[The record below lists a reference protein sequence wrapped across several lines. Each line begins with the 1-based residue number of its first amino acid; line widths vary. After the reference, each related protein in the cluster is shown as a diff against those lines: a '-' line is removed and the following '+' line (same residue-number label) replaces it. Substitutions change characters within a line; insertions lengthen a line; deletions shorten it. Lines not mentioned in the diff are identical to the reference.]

1 MNSIERNIEEVRNN
15 IIISA
20 KKAGRNPSDTVL
32 IAVSKTKPVEDML
45 AAYNAGIRDF
55 GENKVQEILEKYDK
69 LPKDARFHMIGHLQ
83 RNKVKQVIDKVCL
96 IHSVDT
102 YRLAQEISVQSQR
115 IGITS
120 HILVEVNMGEEES
133 KFGTEAEEAIQLVEE
148 IAALPNIKIDGLMT
162 VAPYVED
169 PESNR
174 EIFNKMLKLSVDI
187 KERNIDN
194 VNMNVLS
201 MGMTNDYCVAVEEGA
216 TMVRV
221 GTAIF
226 GARDYSHAKE

>member
-1 MNSIERNIEEVRNN
+1 MIAENIKKVKKN
-15 IIISA
+15 IAEAARRS
-20 KKAGRNPSDTVL
+20 GRPASSVL
-32 IAVSKTKPVEDML
+32 LVAVSKTKPIEAL
-45 AAYNAGIRDF
+45 KEAYDAGIRDF

-69 LPKDARFHMIGHLQ
+69 MPEDTRFHMIGHLQ

-102 YRLAQEISVQSQR
+102 FRLAQEISVQSQR

-133 KFGTEAEEAIQLVEE
+133 KFGSAADDAIQLVEE

-169 PESNR
+169 SEENR
-174 EIFNKMLKLSVDI
+174 QIFNKMLKLSVDI

-194 VNMNVLS
+194 VSMNVLS
-201 MGMTNDYCVAVEEGA
+201 MGMTNDYRVAIEEGA
-216 TMVRV
+216 TIVRV

-226 GARDYSHAKE
+226 GARDYNLAKE

>member
-1 MNSIERNIEEVRNN
+1 MIADNIRKV
-15 IIISA
+15 
-20 KKAGRNPSDTVL
+20 KKDIAEAARRSGRPSSSVL
-32 IAVSKTKPVEDML
+32 LLAVSKTKPVEAL
-45 AAYNAGIRDF
+45 KEAYDAGIRDF

-96 IHSVDT
+96 IHSVDS
-102 YRLAQEISVQSQR
+102 YRLAQEISIQSQR
-115 IGITS
+115 IGLTS

-133 KFGTEAEEAIQLVEE
+133 KFGTGAEEAIQLVEE
-148 IAALPNIKIDGLMT
+148 IAALPNIIIDGLMT

-169 PESNR
+169 PEENR
-174 EIFNKMLKLSVDI
+174 QIFNKMLNLSVDI
-187 KERNIDN
+187 KARNIDN

-201 MGMTNDYCVAVEEGA
+201 MGMTNDYCVAIEEGA
-216 TMVRV
+216 TIVRV

-226 GARDYSHAKE
+226 GARDYNQTKE

>member
-1 MNSIERNIEEVRNN
+1 MIAENIQKV
-15 IIISA
+15 
-20 KKAGRNPSDTVL
+20 KKDIAEAARRSGRPASSVL
-32 IAVSKTKPVEDML
+32 LVAVSKTKPIEAL
-45 AAYNAGIRDF
+45 KEAYDAGIRDF

-69 LPKDARFHMIGHLQ
+69 LPGDAKFHMIGHLQ

-169 PESNR
+169 PEENR
-174 EIFNKMLKLSVDI
+174 QIFNKMLNLSVDI
-187 KERNIDN
+187 KQRNIDN
-194 VNMNVLS
+194 VSMNILS
-201 MGMTNDYCVAVEEGA
+201 MGMTNDYRVAVEEGA
-216 TMVRV
+216 TIVRV

-226 GARDYSHAKE
+226 GARDYGNKQ

>member
-1 MNSIERNIEEVRNN
+1 MIANNIKQVKENIEA
-15 IIISA
+15 SA
-20 KKAGRNPSDTVL
+20 RKAGRNPEDILLV
-32 IAVSKTKPVEDML
+32 AVSKTKPIEAL
-45 AAYNAGIRDF
+45 KEAYDAGIRDF
-55 GENKVQEILEKYDK
+55 GENKVQEIVEKYDK

-120 HILVEVNMGEEES
+120 HILVEINMGGEES
-133 KFGTEAEEAIQLVEE
+133 KFGTDTEDGIKLVEE
-148 IAALPNIKIDGLMT
+148 IASLPNIAIDGLMT

-169 PESNR
+169 PEQNR
-174 EIFNKMLKLSVDI
+174 EIFHKMLKLSVDI
-187 KERNIDN
+187 KDRNIDN

-201 MGMTNDYCVAVEEGA
+201 MGMTNDYQVAVEEGA
-216 TMVRV
+216 TIVRV

-226 GARDYSHAKE
+226 GARDYSV

>member
-1 MNSIERNIEEVRNN
+1 
-15 IIISA
+15 
-20 KKAGRNPSDTVL
+20 
-32 IAVSKTKPVEDML
+32 
-45 AAYNAGIRDF
+45 
-55 GENKVQEILEKYDK
+55 
-69 LPKDARFHMIGHLQ
+69 MIGHLQ

-115 IGITS
+115 MGLTS
-120 HILVEVNMGEEES
+120 HILIEVNMGEEES
-133 KFGTEAEEAIQLVEE
+133 KFGTEAEDAIRLVEE
-148 IAALPNIKIDGLMT
+148 IAVLPNIKIDGLMT

-169 PESNR
+169 PEENR
-174 EIFNKMLKLSVDI
+174 EIFHKMLKLSVDI

-216 TMVRV
+216 TIVRV

-226 GARDYSHAKE
+226 GARDYNHAKE

>member
-1 MNSIERNIEEVRNN
+1 MIAENIQKVKKN
-15 IIISA
+15 IAEAARRS
-20 KKAGRNPSDTVL
+20 GRPSSSVL
-32 IAVSKTKPVEDML
+32 LVAVSKTKPVEAL
-45 AAYNAGIRDF
+45 IEAYDAGIRDF

-133 KFGTEAEEAIQLVEE
+133 KFGTDAEEAIQLVEE

>member
-1 MNSIERNIEEVRNN
+1 MIAENIQKV
-15 IIISA
+15 
-20 KKAGRNPSDTVL
+20 KKDIAEAARRSGRPASSVL
-32 IAVSKTKPVEDML
+32 LVAVSKTKPIEAL
-45 AAYNAGIRDF
+45 KEAYDAGIRDF

-69 LPKDARFHMIGHLQ
+69 LPGDAKFHMIGHLQ

-169 PESNR
+169 PEENR
-174 EIFNKMLKLSVDI
+174 QIFNKMLNLSVDI
-187 KERNIDN
+187 KQRNIDN
-194 VNMNVLS
+194 VSMNILS
-201 MGMTNDYCVAVEEGA
+201 MGMTNDYRVAVKEGA
-216 TMVRV
+216 TIVRV

-226 GARDYSHAKE
+226 GARDYGNKQ